1 MDKLLKSISYIFHP
15 LVMPLFAIWFYF
27 EISPRF
33 VPEDIVQA
41 KLISMFILA
50 ILLPILTYFLLKTLG
65 KVNSI
70 HLETSKERIYPL
82 MLYCIII
89 IIVLQRIITPSQV
102 IEVYFFLIG
111 LLISNMTCLLMAI
124 MNFKIS
130 LHMMAACGVFMF
142 FVALSIHFS
151 ININGTLS
159 LMAIMIGAIA
169 TSRLHLKAHNVKE
182 LIIGTFIGMI
192 PQLVLVNYWL

>member
-33 VPEDIVQA
+33 IPDDIVQG
-41 KLISMFILA
+41 KLISIFILTV
-50 ILLPILTYFLLKTLG
+50 LLPILTYFLLKTLG
-65 KVNSI
+65 KVNSV
-70 HLETSKERIYPL
+70 HLETPRERLYPL
-82 MLYCIII
+82 MLYCVIII
-89 IIVLQRIITPSQV
+89 IALQRIITPSQA
-102 IEVYFFLIG
+102 IEIYFFLIG

-130 LHMMAACGVFMF
+130 LHMMAVCGVFMF

-151 ININGTLS
+151 ININGALAM
-159 LMAIMIGAIA
+159 MAIMIGAIA
-169 TSRLHLKAHNVKE
+169 TSRLHLKAHNGKE
-182 LIIGTFIGMI
+182 LIIGIFIGAI
-192 PQLVLVNYWL
+192 PQLILVNYWL